1 MNIKLT
7 KTEMKNEAINR
18 MSLMGI
24 QKSVINRFRQNNKI
38 FVSEPPFGRLYD
50 PSEILKQQIKEFEEK
65 YNALVYMVVKAYT
78 QFGILD
84 SLLYVSQYQE
94 EWEMDQADIKVNY
107 VMTYTINQT
116 DPVCSEFGSICYK
129 TIHGS
134 VIRIG

>member
-7 KTEMKNEAINR
+7 KSEMKKEAISR

-24 QKSVINRFRQNNKI
+24 QKSVINRFRQSDKI
-38 FVSEPPFGRLYD
+38 FVFEPPFGGLYD
-50 PSEILKQQIKEFEEK
+50 LSDTLKEQIKEFEEK

-78 QFGILD
+78 HFGTLD
-84 SLLYVSQYQE
+84 SLLYVSQHQE

-116 DPVCSEFGSICYK
+116 DPICSEFGSICYK
-129 TIHGS
+129 TVHGS